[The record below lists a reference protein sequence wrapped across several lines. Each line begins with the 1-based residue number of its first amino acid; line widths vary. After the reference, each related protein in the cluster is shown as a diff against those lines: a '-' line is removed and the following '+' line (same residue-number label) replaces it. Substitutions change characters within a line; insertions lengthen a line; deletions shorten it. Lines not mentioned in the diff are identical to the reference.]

1 MTGGEEILVAGGGIG
16 GLCAALALA
25 RVGRRV
31 RVLEKAAEF
40 GEIGY
45 GIQVGPNVGPMLERL
60 GIAEAIEP
68 HAVYPEALVLAD
80 ALTGRELTR
89 IALGAAFFARYGHR
103 YFVIHRRDLHG
114 AILEA
119 CRARGEI
126 TLEAAKGILRFD
138 DRGDRVIARC
148 EDGSHYE
155 GAALIG
161 ADGLW
166 SPTRAVVMGDGPPRM
181 AGHFVYRGVVPV
193 ENILDRSHQDS
204 MIIYAGPNLHL
215 VQYRLRGGTVMN
227 NVATIASQRYAR
239 GEEDCGGRNELA
251 GMFERC
257 DPRVRQMLDYVSTE
271 RNWVLHDRAPA
282 SNWSQGNVT
291 LLGDAAHPMLQYLA
305 QGACM
310 AIEDAVVL
318 AAQVAAHG
326 ADLPRAFLAYQRERF
341 YRTARVQITA
351 RVFGEI
357 LHADGGARELR
368 NHLCSQR
375 DPDFPAEVDWLYRGV
390 AL

>member
-1 MTGGEEILVAGGGIG
+1 
-16 GLCAALALA
+16 
-25 RVGRRV
+25 
-31 RVLEKAAEF
+31 
-40 GEIGY
+40 
-45 GIQVGPNVGPMLERL
+45 
-60 GIAEAIEP
+60 
-68 HAVYPEALVLAD
+68 VYPEALVLGD
-80 ALTGRELTR
+80 AVSGRELTR
-89 IALGAAFFARYGHR
+89 IALGAAFLARYRHR

-126 TLEAAKGILRFD
+126 ALEAAKGVVRFVE
-138 DRGDRVIARC
+138 RGDRVLVHC
-148 EDGSHYE
+148 EDGSAYE
-155 GAALIG
+155 GVALIG

-166 SPTRAVVMGDGPPRM
+166 SPTRDAVIGDGPPRM
-181 AGHFVYRGVVPV
+181 AGHFVYRGVVPI
-193 ENILDRSHQDS
+193 ENIIDRSHQDS

-227 NVATIASQRYAR
+227 NVATIASPRYAR
-239 GEEDCGGRNELA
+239 RERDCGGPEELA

-257 DPRVRQMLDYVSTE
+257 DTRVRQMLDYVGKD
-271 RNWVLHDRAPA
+271 RNWVLHDRPPV
-282 SNWSQGNVT
+282 STWSKGNVT

-318 AAQVAAHG
+318 AAKVAEHG
-326 ADLPRAFLAYQRERF
+326 ADIARAFGAYQRERF

-368 NHLCSQR
+368 NHLCAQR
-375 DPDFPAEVDWLYRGV
+375 DPDFPAEVDWLYRGITV
-390 AL
+390 